1 MVFWPHLIPMLTI
14 MREVVRV
21 LWPAEDQSSWY
32 SAWRWLTSPTWNLQK
47 VIITLKKTDF
57 LYNFI
62 FKKVTSKNIF
72 FVTLASELKIAD
84 NFLTINGNRQY
95 GCFVS
100 SLLRLSSVHITSLSV
115 KSVEIS
121 WTWAPTWTP
130 TPASWHSSPL
140 KLYFVVS
147 ILKSEAACSSL
158 THLPLGLATPCDMWR
173 DTGAAPPR
181 LVTRHQLAVSSL
193 SSVTRHQLAVSS
205 LSSVLHGMRHT
216 PTQYT

>member
-57 LYNFI
+57 LCNFI

-100 SLLRLSSVHITSLSV
+100 SLGLDLLRLSSVHITSLTCEVCRNIPDLGPDLDPHTS
-115 KSVEIS
+115 
-121 WTWAPTWTP
+121 
-130 TPASWHSSPL
+130 
-140 KLYFVVS
+140 KLTQFTTK
-147 ILKSEAACSSL
+147 IIFCSF
-158 THLPLGLATPCDMWR
+158 HP
-173 DTGAAPPR
+173 
-181 LVTRHQLAVSSL
+181 
-193 SSVTRHQLAVSS
+193 
-205 LSSVLHGMRHT
+205 
-216 PTQYT
+216 